1 MEPIIDAHGH
11 LGDILYPNGGE
22 LIGRRGVEKEPVF
35 DPASLAERRLHR
47 GPPRLARIAYRLLS
61 RQITRG
67 ERARNATATLENF
80 AGSLDEARIS
90 HAVCLPIPPHLCFRD
105 LARAREK
112 DARIVPFTGV
122 DYTRSENGAF
132 PDPSAAMAADVAAGA
147 RGLKLHPIIQKVPL
161 TSPETRAALE
171 AFAPHGL
178 PVLFHSG
185 ISSYYLG
192 AEREKEEPRYGAI
205 HYAAELVRDFPG
217 VRFIAGHSGLLQV
230 DQVMTLLAPFRNVFV
245 DTSFQSPER
254 VRELVA
260 AFGAERV
267 LYASDWPYGNRPPA
281 LAIVR
286 EACRGDRGLERRIV
300 FENAAE
306 LLGIDAASG

>member
-1 MEPIIDAHGH
+1 MEPILDVHGH
-11 LGDILYPNGGE
+11 LGDILYPNGGD
-22 LIGRRGVEKEPVF
+22 LIGRLGVEKEDVF
-35 DPASLAERRLHR
+35 DPASLAESRLHR
-47 GPPRLARIAYRLLS
+47 DPLRLGKLVYRLLS
-61 RQITRG
+61 YQITRG

-80 AGSLDEARIS
+80 GRSLDEAQVS
-90 HAVCLPIPPHLCFRD
+90 HAVCLPIPPHVGFAD
-105 LARAREK
+105 LADARGK
-112 DARIVPFTGV
+112 DPRIVPFTGV
-122 DYTRSENGAF
+122 DYTRAQDGAF
-132 PDPSAAMAADVAAGA
+132 RDPSAALAADVAAGA
-147 RGLKLHPIIQKVPL
+147 RGLKLHPIIQKIPL

-178 PVLFHSG
+178 PVLFHCG

-192 AEREKEEPRYGAI
+192 AEREKEAPRYGAI

-230 DQVMTLLAPFRNVFV
+230 DQVMKLLAPFPNVCV

-254 VRELVA
+254 VRQLVGS
-260 AFGAERV
+260 FGAERV
-267 LYASDWPYGNRPPA
+267 LFASDWPYGNRPPA

-286 EACRGDRGLERRIV
+286 EACRGDRGLERRIL

-306 LLGIDAASG
+306 LLGIDVAPS